1 MHNKDMLFDF
11 TKLDKQGEIKEVINN
26 LNIDQLETITKSLN
40 NKLYNYSIEL
50 NKTKVKV
57 KK

>member
-1 MHNKDMLFDF
+1 MKNNEMLFNF
-11 TKLDKQGEIKEVINN
+11 TKLDKQGEIKEVINSLN
-26 LNIDQLETITKSLN
+26 LAQIEILIKSLN

-50 NKTKVKV
+50 NNTKQKV